1 MKCVS
6 PSVPRGKARIDVY
19 LTQDKEKRFKEE
31 VFKRKG
37 MKKGN
42 ISEAVEEAIILWIST
57 EPSKPARRKE
67 E

>member
-1 MKCVS
+1 M
-6 PSVPRGKARIDVY
+6 PRGKARIDVY
-19 LTQDKEKRFKEE
+19 LPADREKRFKEE